1 MKFRIATLAIG
12 VWSIVALHST
22 LRAQQPSAQTPRSV
36 LDGVY
41 TEEQATRG
49 AAIYVQ
55 ECASCHG
62 PTLDGIDDTGPPLS
76 GTVFMENWTGLTV
89 GDVFETIRVSMPSN
103 DPGKLSKQED
113 ADVLAYILRSNKF
126 PAGKTELALETEALK
141 QIRLVAP
148 KP

>member
-1 MKFRIATLAIG
+1 MKFRIATLTIG
-12 VWSIVALHST
+12 VWSIVALYST

-41 TEEQATRG
+41 TEEQTTRG
-49 AAIYVQ
+49 ASIYVQ

-62 PTLDGIDDTGPPLS
+62 PMLDGVDDKGPPLS

-89 GDVFETIRVSMPSN
+89 GNVFERIRVSMPSN

>member
-41 TEEQATRG
+41 TEEQTTRG
-49 AAIYVQ
+49 ASIYVQ

-62 PTLDGIDDTGPPLS
+62 PTLDGVDDKGPPLS

-89 GDVFETIRVSMPSN
+89 GNVFERIRVSMPQD
-103 DPGKLSKQED
+103 DPGRLASERKV
-113 ADVLAYILRSNKF
+113 DVLAYMLSVGKF
-126 PAGKTELALETEALK
+126 PAGNTELPREAQVLS
-141 QIRLVAP
+141 QIRYEST